1 MRKVML
7 IALALLAACAH
18 GGGRARP
25 VYLIAEVEVVNP
37 ELYARYAESVPAI
50 IKKYGGRYLV
60 RGGRVSPMSGDWNPQ
75 RLIVMEFESAEQLK
89 RCFASPEYLEI
100 LPLREQ
106 STASRAIV
114 VEGYSPPE

>member
-1 MRKVML
+1 MIVF
-7 IALALLAACAH
+7 LLSVASCAH
-18 GGGRARP
+18 GGGQVRP

-37 ELYARYAESVPAI
+37 ERYARYAERVPAI
-50 IKKYGGRYLV
+50 IEKYGGRYLV
-60 RGGRVSPMSGDWNPQ
+60 RGGQVSPMSGHWDPQ

-89 RCFASPEYLEI
+89 RCFTSPEYLEI

>member
-1 MRKVML
+1 M
-7 IALALLAACAH
+7 LALLAACAH

-25 VYLIAEVEVVNP
+25 VYLIAEVEVNNP
-37 ELYARYAESVPAI
+37 ELYARYAEKVPGVIAR
-50 IKKYGGRYLV
+50 YGGRYLV
-60 RGGRVSPMSGDWNPQ
+60 RGGQVSPMSGGWNPQ
-75 RLIVMEFESAEQLK
+75 RLIVMEFPSAEQLR
-89 RCFASPEYLEI
+89 RCFASPEYRDI